1 MGSNVTKGLAL
12 VVLGV
17 LVNNLS
23 YLYDV
28 IVDKHDGWIFL
39 GWEAQSGVAA
49 GALAVVIGLFLIF
62 RGSKASN

>member
-23 YLYDV
+23 YLHDV

-39 GWEAQSGVAA
+39 GKTTQGGVAV
-49 GALAVVIGLFLIF
+49 GVLAVAIGLFLIC
-62 RGSKASN
+62 RGSKT